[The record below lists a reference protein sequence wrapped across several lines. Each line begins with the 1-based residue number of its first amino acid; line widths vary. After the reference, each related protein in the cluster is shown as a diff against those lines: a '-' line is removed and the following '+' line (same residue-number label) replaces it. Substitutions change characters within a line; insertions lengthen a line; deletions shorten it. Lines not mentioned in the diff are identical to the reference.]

1 MCGLP
6 AAKAEQYTPV
16 VMFNVLGDLLLT
28 DGFDWSSINLA
39 ECHVH
44 MYGKAEARIGRKMGH
59 INFVGEDV
67 GQLLSRVGALKP
79 G

>member
-1 MCGLP
+1 
-6 AAKAEQYTPV
+6 
-16 VMFNVLGDLLLT
+16 
-28 DGFDWSSINLA
+28 
-39 ECHVH
+39 
-44 MYGKAEARIGRKMGH
+44 MGH